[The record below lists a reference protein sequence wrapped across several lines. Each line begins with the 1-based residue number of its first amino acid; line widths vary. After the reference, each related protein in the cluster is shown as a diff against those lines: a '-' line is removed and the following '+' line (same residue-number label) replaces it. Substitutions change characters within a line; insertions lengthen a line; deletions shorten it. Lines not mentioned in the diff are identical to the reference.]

1 MKTSKFAFEIN
12 WPLSSAKVQT
22 HKSGIEVVRRRCL
35 NSIPFTICLPCMSG
49 LSVFLS
55 SGGSY
60 FTWQAKSYIPSTI
73 KKLKWNLQFFSFGQ
87 IGLSEQYWKFC
98 NFDKVF
104 LMLLFVSYFHWQNIY
119 KFSFPTCC
127 SVRTEESINIK
138 LRKLSIST
146 LKCTFWGQ
154 IG

>member
-1 MKTSKFAFEIN
+1 MGPSKNCIFYIGNIESLLQDAVKVK
-12 WPLSSAKVQT
+12 LSRLTRISRAKVQT

-73 KKLKWNLQFFSFGQ
+73 KNSNECC
-87 IGLSEQYWKFC
+87 I
-98 NFDKVF
+98 F
-104 LMLLFVSYFHWQNIY
+104 LALNRLVYQGSIENSSILIRYF
-119 KFSFPTCC
+119 
-127 SVRTEESINIK
+127 
-138 LRKLSIST
+138 
-146 LKCTFWGQ
+146 
-154 IG
+154 

>member
-1 MKTSKFAFEIN
+1 M
-12 WPLSSAKVQT
+12 QT

-73 KKLKWNLQFFSFGQ
+73 KNSN
-87 IGLSEQYWKFC
+87 ETC
-98 NFDKVF
+98 NFLALDKLAYQSSIENF
-104 LMLLFVSYFHWQNIY
+104 AILIRYFWCFCFFHIFIGKKKY
-119 KFSFPTCC
+119 KFRFPTCC

-138 LRKLSIST
+138 VRKL
-146 LKCTFWGQ
+146 CQFWLLNALFGVK
-154 IG
+154 